1 MGRTYYVCY
10 VWSYR
15 YFISFN
21 TMKNWIINK
30 WDWWIY
36 LRSLSVLRRMSKSN
50 IGLTYLFELY
60 LREYNQK
67 IHSLPDLKSAI
78 EYFYNS
84 LPQNN
89 ED

>member
-1 MGRTYYVCY
+1 
-10 VWSYR
+10 
-15 YFISFN
+15 
-21 TMKNWIINK
+21 MKDWIINK

-36 LRSLSVLRRMSKSN
+36 LRSLSVLRRMSKRN
-50 IGLTYLFELY
+50 IGLTYLLELY

-67 IHSLPDLKSAI
+67 IHSLPNLKSTT